1 MPQRRRRFY
10 YILSPVSHADYN
22 VWVRRPALDARP
34 RERSFARRRGSS
46 SNPSG
51 SVRGLSPL
59 APVRELRSSL
69 AVDRAASSAS
79 WPTPAPGEILL
90 NLHLQP
96 ARAQIARDEPSR
108 FAAFGHDGGQERLN
122 RGHTKP
128 RPLSASR
135 WGLCRSSWEGAG
147 TGSRRIRSALS
158 VSPSGDQNQ
167 CRGRGACVANGSES
181 ESKEICVY

>member
-1 MPQRRRRFY
+1 MTPDQGSALSRGGVVHRRTHPGVSEDFRHSRR
-10 YILSPVSHADYN
+10 SA
-22 VWVRRPALDARP
+22 
-34 RERSFARRRGSS
+34 
-46 SNPSG
+46 
-51 SVRGLSPL
+51 
-59 APVRELRSSL
+59 ELRSSF

-108 FAAFGHDGGQERLN
+108 FAAFGNDGGQERLN

-135 WGLCRSSWEGAG
+135 WGLCRNSWEGAG

-181 ESKEICVY
+181 ESKKICVY